1 MHGFV
6 LRTGTQPLS
15 LLPEVRDIFS
25 ATHSDGAPVSV
36 SQFAL
41 LSIVDVAKRALL
53 RPCLHAIADER
64 YSHESGWSLPRKPGP
79 LCPFEGI
86 SLRLYH
92 MKVYLRP

>member
-1 MHGFV
+1 M

-25 ATHSDGAPVSV
+25 AIHSDGAPVSV

-53 RPCLHAIADER
+53 QPCLHAITDKR
-64 YSHESGWSLPRKPGP
+64 YSHENGWSLLRMPGP

-92 MKVYLRP
+92 MKVNLRP